1 MDLEKRPLIYMAD
14 PKVIS
19 WTSVKGLVEGDGKEW
34 ENCKLQIVQFLYVFI
49 LNLYKCQTI

>member
-14 PKVIS
+14 LKVIS

-34 ENCKLQIVQFLYVFI
+34 EYCKLQIVQFLYVFI